1 MIQNS
6 DFILKTINGSSYL
19 FPTGQS
25 IADHKRGLKL
35 NDTGI
40 CIWKFLKT
48 EHTSMEVVNHLLLR
62 YGASG
67 QEAETIKKETLSF
80 LQKLVNGG
88 MLLCDMAVPI
98 GPDGLWHTL
107 SIAGLTFS
115 LYGESTFFSPAL
127 LPFATDTMFAFPDNA
142 APIKAADC
150 GTSQQNVPDQTVLV
164 LAGTP
169 ASAGNGRVL
178 LHNKELIVME
188 RADEYLFL
196 FPDQPL
202 LVEARLKKDASFFCI
217 YCIPSEK
224 GSLPD
229 VLFHVLRLGFLYLA
243 QQRGMTVLHSASL
256 LYKNKAYLF
265 SGPSGTGKSTHT
277 RLWQEAFDTPLLNGD
292 LNLLSFSEN
301 TPVVHGIPWCGTSG
315 ISTASS
321 HPLGGI
327 VFLKQDTSDFVEELP
342 PDEQILSLTNRMI
355 TPSWMPALF
364 EKNLFFAERLASRTL
379 LCRLHC
385 TPTNHAAKVMKEYAD
400 GWIRE

>member
-6 DFILKTINGSSYL
+6 DFILKTIKGSSYL
-19 FPTGQS
+19 LPTGQS
-25 IADHKRGLKL
+25 IANHKRGLKL
-35 NDTGI
+35 NETGI
-40 CIWKFLKT
+40 CIWEFLKT

-62 YGASG
+62 YDTSG
-67 QEAETIKKETLSF
+67 QEAETIKRETLSF
-80 LQKLVNGG
+80 LQKLINGG
-88 MLLCDMAVPI
+88 LLLCDMVVPT
-98 GPDGLWHTL
+98 GPDVLWHTL

-115 LYGESTFFSPAL
+115 LYGENTFFSPAL
-127 LPFATDTMFAFPDNA
+127 LPFATDTVFSF
-142 APIKAADC
+142 
-150 GTSQQNVPDQTVLV
+150 PDQTVLV

-169 ASAGNGRVL
+169 ASAGNGKVL

-202 LVEARLKKDASFFCI
+202 LVEACLKKDASFFCI

-224 GSLPD
+224 GSLQD

-277 RLWQEAFDTPLLNGD
+277 RLWQETFGTPLLNGD

-315 ISTASS
+315 ISTTSS

-327 VFLKQDTSDFVEELP
+327 VFLKQDASDFVEELT
-342 PDEQILSLTNRMI
+342 PDVQILSLTNRMI
-355 TPSWMPALF
+355 TPSWTPALF
-364 EKNLFFAERLASRTL
+364 EKNLFFAEKLAPLTS

-385 TPTNHAAKVMKEYAD
+385 TPTNHAAKVMKEYVD
-400 GWIRE
+400 EGIGE